1 MSLGYRFQPAAH
13 RKRALAVTPRSCEST
28 LALQRLISSVVNG
41 SLPLFVARKELVDEK
56 GSENR

>member
-13 RKRALAVTPRSCEST
+13 RKRALAVTPRRCEST

>member
-1 MSLGYRFQPAAH
+1 
-13 RKRALAVTPRSCEST
+13 
-28 LALQRLISSVVNG
+28 LISSVVNG